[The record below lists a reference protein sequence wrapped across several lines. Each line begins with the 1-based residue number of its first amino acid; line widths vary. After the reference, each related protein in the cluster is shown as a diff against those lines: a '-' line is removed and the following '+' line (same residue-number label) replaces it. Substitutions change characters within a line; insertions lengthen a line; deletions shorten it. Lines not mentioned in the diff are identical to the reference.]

1 MEQNTEKLQPELVEK
16 LKKIQDEQNS
26 MVISLGQVAVQRRQ
40 FEKNLEELRKK
51 EEEFGL
57 RLDKSI
63 MEMNIELDE
72 LDKKYPNG
80 QIDLDKGTIIY

>member
-1 MEQNTEKLQPELVEK
+1 MQNTEKLQPELVEK

-63 MEMNIELDE
+63 TEMNIELDE